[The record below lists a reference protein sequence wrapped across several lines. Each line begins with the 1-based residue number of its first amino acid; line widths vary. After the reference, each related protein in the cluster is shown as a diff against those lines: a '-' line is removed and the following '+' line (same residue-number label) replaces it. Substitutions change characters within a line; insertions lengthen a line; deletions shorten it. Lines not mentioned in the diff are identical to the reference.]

1 MSSDFART
9 IKQILTLTSKAG
21 GRRKCD
27 LQFTYIYSFWFNRL
41 ATLDRES
48 LKNILVLNANY
59 TYAYSTNSRITQIS
73 ISHPL
78 GVKLI

>member
-59 TYAYSTNSRITQIS
+59 TYKPTQLTHALLKYP
-73 ISHPL
+73 SHTH
-78 GVKLI
+78 